1 MEMID
6 TNTSKM
12 QRAQLDLIF
21 RAAIER
27 VAPYRMIREHVRLA
41 GSLLHYDLNGEMVEL
56 DLDQFRE
63 VIVLGAGKATA
74 PMALAME
81 EVLGERISDGL
92 VVVKYGHTE
101 QLNHV
106 RMIEAAH
113 PVPDEQGAY
122 GAVELLKLA
131 EKADGK
137 TLVINLI
144 SGGGSALLP
153 LPGSHRGED
162 EVQLTLEDKQKTTQA
177 LLSCGAEITEIN
189 CVRKHLSAIKGGR
202 LLARLAPAR
211 SINFILSDVVG
222 DDLSSIASG
231 LTAADPTTFG
241 EAVSIIEKYDLK
253 ARVPDNVL
261 HYLELGVRG
270 KIEESLKPGA
280 AALQLT
286 SNVLMGTNQ
295 TALEAAAVEAE
306 RLGYRVVRLTSRI
319 TGEVGEVAKLLTAIA
334 ADSRQHAMLGEPPL
348 CIISGG
354 EPVVVL
360 TGEGKGGRNQQL
372 ALHVLQAMQKE
383 PELYRDISFLAA
395 ATDGNDGPTDAAG
408 AFANLELV
416 SASQDQQL
424 DITSYLSNNDAY
436 NFYSAIN
443 GLYLTGPTN
452 TNVCDLQIFLVN

>member
-1 MEMID
+1 MVDKKI
-6 TNTSKM
+6 S
-12 QRAQLDLIF
+12 QRQKEQLDQIF
-21 RAAIER
+21 KAALTR
-27 VAPYRMIREHVRLA
+27 VAPYTMMRDHVQLE
-41 GSLLHYDLNGEMVEL
+41 GSMLRYTLDGEEVEL
-56 DLDQFRE
+56 DLDQFSE
-63 VIVLGAGKATA
+63 VLVLGAGKATA

-81 EVLGERISDGL
+81 ELLGDRISDGL

-101 QLNHV
+101 QLQRV

-113 PVPDEQGAY
+113 PVPDEQGVEAA
-122 GAVELLKLA
+122 GELLSMA
-131 EKADGK
+131 EQAGEKS
-137 TLVINLI
+137 LVINLI

-153 LPGSHRGED
+153 LPGTYLGDDKILLS
-162 EVQLTLEDKQKTTQA
+162 LADKQQTTQA
-177 LLSCGAEITEIN
+177 LLSCGAEIGEIN

-202 LLARLAPAR
+202 LLASIAPAR

-241 EAVSIIEKYDLK
+241 DALTIIEKYDLQK
-253 ARVPDNVL
+253 HIPSNVL
-261 HYLELGVRG
+261 RYLTLGAEG
-270 KIEESLKPGA
+270 AIEESLKPQA
-280 AALQLT
+280 QELALT
-286 SNVLMGTNQ
+286 TNVLMGTNR
-295 TALEAAAVEAE
+295 TALEAAAREAE

-319 TGEVGEVAKLLTAIA
+319 TGEVSEVAKMLTAIA
-334 ADSRQHAMLGEPPL
+334 ADTRQYAMLAAPPL

-383 PELYRDISFLAA
+383 PALYQDISFLSA

-416 SASQDQQL
+416 AACEDQRL
-424 DITSYLSNNDAY
+424 DIAHYLSNNDAY
-436 NFYSAIN
+436 SFYTALD
-443 GLYLTGPTN
+443 GLYCTGPTN
-452 TNVCDLQIFLVN
+452 TNVCDLQIFLVQ